1 MPTFR
6 VPLRCLPAGSVVL
19 LLARHTPC
27 YHGSVPG
34 KQEDKD
40 RTATSRK
47 GTLRPA
53 QKARLGASS
62 LLTSYSVRGGRVCS
76 LKRVDPSKVMS
87 EVSLGGLGLTPRP
100 LSSIGLMA
108 SAGRPAAWP
117 RQAEGRTI
125 EVESSSLAPRASPRD
140 RVTTP
145 AGREEPG
152 TSLYPSY
159 NDPPDAPRPR
169 QCQGGH
175 FRHLLHAGIAGSG
188 RIWASQLALQPAWA
202 GPGRGGHRGGRR
214 KQR

>member
-1 MPTFR
+1 MRLLHLHVCARRMADRHCQKSSRRSTTWR
-6 VPLRCLPAGSVVL
+6 V
-19 LLARHTPC
+19 
-27 YHGSVPG
+27 
-34 KQEDKD
+34 
-40 RTATSRK
+40 
-47 GTLRPA
+47 
-53 QKARLGASS
+53 
-62 LLTSYSVRGGRVCS
+62 LTSYFLLRPRGASLLAQTGRSEQGDVRSQSRWPR
-76 LKRVDPSKVMS
+76 LDP
-87 EVSLGGLGLTPRP
+87 PP
-100 LSSIGLMA
+100 PPSIGLMA

-202 GPGRGGHRGGRR
+202 GPGRGGQRGGRR